1 MRVKR
6 EDILYWDGKTWRTL
20 ESRVTS
26 VDDEAMVFDEE
37 EAPNWEGEVQAEI
50 DGLDADMSITRAALK
65 RLEVRQDATIEDA
78 EDQSERLDALEAAV
92 KRLWVM
98 DKDIIDLYTG
108 KGGK

>member
-37 EAPNWEGEVQAEI
+37 EAPNW
-50 DGLDADMSITRAALK
+50 DGMLPPALTERIWK
-65 RLEVRQDATIEDA
+65 EKGFVGSMAWCEATIA
-78 EDQSERLDALEAAV
+78 RLDALEAAV